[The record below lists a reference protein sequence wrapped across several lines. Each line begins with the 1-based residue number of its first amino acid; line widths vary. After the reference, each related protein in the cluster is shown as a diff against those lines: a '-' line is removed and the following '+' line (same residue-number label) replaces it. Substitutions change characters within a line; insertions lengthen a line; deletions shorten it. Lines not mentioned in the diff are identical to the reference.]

1 MTINFEQLAKGGMP
15 AEKLALSFLREY
27 SKMKGQ
33 KLSFPFNPFQML
45 KDLGVLFNFRPFKNY
60 DGIYVPASDEDDVPV
75 VGINLKRPIT
85 RQRFSAAHELCHH
98 LKDANNVFVC
108 TPNPQSKIEK
118 YAEDFAAELLMPS
131 SVLRKKVEEREVN
144 GYVEFDDVLYIA
156 DFFGVSFSACLYRI
170 AYRLHK
176 IKGDTSSKSLTKRM
190 QKYKPMSRRKELCMY
205 DTVLYEQL
213 FDAIGDSFKITP
225 TPYTCQKF
233 KSEYVYHD
241 SRLEGI
247 DIDEETAAEIVH
259 DLRLYKQ
266 DSQYCK
272 ETNKNIIE
280 VAGLTL
286 AYDYAFEEAKNEI
299 TIYDAKHLNEKLFS
313 TSEFPEYGGR
323 YRESNTLV
331 LGAKFETIDYQ
342 RIPEEMFY
350 LDKEIKQ
357 FMDQYTQLSLSAFV
371 EQVIRIH
378 HRLTVIHAFRDG
390 NGRTSRAFANMM
402 LLKRDIPPVF
412 FKKAEKDEYKD
423 ALGIVDKNN
432 QFDALYE
439 RFFKSILNS
448 YSALTDFNV

>member
-1 MTINFEQLAKGGMP
+1 MTIDFKQLAEDGMP
-15 AEKLALSFLREY
+15 AEKMVYSFLREY
-27 SKMKGQ
+27 SMMKGH
-33 KLSFPFNPFQML
+33 KLSFPINPFQML
-45 KDLGVLFNFRPFKNY
+45 KDLDVLFSFRPFKKY
-60 DGIYVPASDEDDVPV
+60 DGIYIPASDENDIPI

-108 TPNPQSKIEK
+108 TPNPKSTVER

-131 SVLRKKVEEREVN
+131 SKLRQKVEEREKN
-144 GYVEFDDVLYIA
+144 GYVDFDDVLYIA

-176 IKGDTSSKSLTKRM
+176 IKGDTSPKSLAKRIE
-190 QKYKPMSRRKELCMY
+190 KYKPINRRKELGMY

-247 DIDEETAAEIVH
+247 DIDEETAAEIVT

-272 ETNKNIIE
+272 ESNKNIIE

-299 TIYDAKHLNEKLFS
+299 SIYEAKHLNEKLFS

-323 YRESNTLV
+323 YRETNTLV
-331 LGAKFETIDYQ
+331 LGAKFETIDY
-342 RIPEEMFY
+342 RKIPEEMYY

-357 FMDQYTQLSLSAFV
+357 FMDEYDKLSLSSFV
-371 EQVIRIH
+371 EQVVRIH
-378 HRLTVIHAFRDG
+378 HKLTVIHAFRDG

-423 ALGIVDKNN
+423 ALGKVDATN

-448 YSALTDFNV
+448 YSALTDFIV

>member
-1 MTINFEQLAKGGMP
+1 MTVDFEQLAKTGMP
-15 AEKLALSFLREY
+15 AGELALSFLREY
-27 SKMKGQ
+27 SKMKGK
-33 KLSFPFNPFQML
+33 KLSFPINPFQML
-45 KDLGVLFNFRPFKNY
+45 KDLGILFNFRPFKNY
-60 DGIYVPASDEDDVPV
+60 DGVYIPASGENDSPV

-98 LKDANNVFVC
+98 LKDANNAYTC
-108 TPNPQSKIEK
+108 EPNSKSEIET

-131 SVLRKKVEEREVN
+131 IKLKQKVDERAKN
-144 GYVEFDDVLYIA
+144 GYVNFDDVLYIA
-156 DFFGVSFSACLYRI
+156 DFFGVSFTACLYQV

-176 IKGDTSSKSLTKRM
+176 IKGNVSWKFLTKEIN
-190 QKYKPMSRRKELCMY
+190 KYKPMNRRKELGMY

-213 FDAIGDSFKITP
+213 FDAIGDCFKIIP
-225 TPYTCQKF
+225 NPHICQKF
-233 KSEYVYHD
+233 KSEYIYHD

-247 DIDEETAAEIVH
+247 DIDQETAAAIVS

-266 DSQYCK
+266 NSPYCK

-286 AYDYAFEEAKNEI
+286 AYDYVFEEVQNELS
-299 TIYDAKHLNEKLFS
+299 IYDAKHLNEKLFS
-313 TSEFPEYGGR
+313 TSEYPEYGGR
-323 YRESNTLV
+323 YRETNTLV
-331 LGAKFETIDYQ
+331 LGAKFETIDY
-342 RIPEEMFY
+342 RKIPEEMYF
-350 LDKEIKQ
+350 LDKDIKQ
-357 FMDQYTQLSLSAFV
+357 LMEEYTNLSFSCFV

-412 FKKAEKDEYKD
+412 FKNTEKEEYKD
-423 ALGIVDKNN
+423 ALGLVDKTN

-448 YSALTDFNV
+448 YSTLTNFRV